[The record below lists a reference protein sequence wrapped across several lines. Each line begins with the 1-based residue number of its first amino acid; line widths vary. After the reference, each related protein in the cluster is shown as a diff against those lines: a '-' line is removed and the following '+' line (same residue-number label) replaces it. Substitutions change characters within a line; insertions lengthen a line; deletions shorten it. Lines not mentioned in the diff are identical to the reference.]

1 MPLYTFRICLL
12 TSYVFWTDSGTRT
25 ESTHP
30 IFESGLH
37 YAMAN
42 DFHKFIQFCCL
53 QKCLFFF
60 FNKFSEH
67 LPFRVI
73 SGSLVGMTPLDIS
86 LSDGLPRWLSGKD
99 TACQFRRQERWRF
112 YPWVRKIPW
121 RRAWQPTLVFLPGK
135 SHGQRSLAGYSPWG
149 RKELNTTEHAH
160 LLCFCLV

>member
-1 MPLYTFRICLL
+1 MSFEQILELGQSQLILFSKVVFTMPWLMTFINLFSFAAFR
-12 TSYVFWTDSGTRT
+12 SVF
-25 ESTHP
+25 
-30 IFESGLH
+30 
-37 YAMAN
+37 
-42 DFHKFIQFCCL
+42 
-53 QKCLFFF
+53 FFF

-99 TACQFRRQERWRF
+99 TACQCRRQERWRF